1 MENASRAL
9 LMAGGVLMA
18 ILVISMLVLMFSNL
32 TNVFSEKNQ
41 ANREEQIV
49 KFNMEYE
56 SYNRK
61 DDKNTYKNEGV
72 RGTEILSLLAKV
84 HDYNMY
90 QSDYEGTNAGYSPI
104 TVKINM
110 NDEEN
115 NFKYNEKDKLK
126 IERNYIQGKNNN
138 QNAYN
143 NILTIKTNAKEM
155 LEDIGGSRKKS
166 KEDKAELSDSDLET
180 LTASLSLIE
189 NTKQLLSPNKNDYSV
204 SELNQIQKTL
214 ALMQRIFNPTN
225 PPIESDEDLKDNENP
240 KNNLKI
246 TNSNDT
252 GITELRNFL
261 NDTRYNKIEENIKNY
276 YQYQQFKKSYFD
288 CEGVTYDENTGR
300 VKQLN
305 FKYTGT
311 GD

>member
-104 TVKINM
+104 TVRITI
-110 NDEEN
+110 NDEEGN
-115 NFKYNEKDKLK
+115 LDYDNKSSTEIYT
-126 IERNYIQGKNNN
+126 QGKGSG
-138 QNAYN
+138 QDAYEK
-143 NILTIKTNAKEM
+143 IKDIKKTAKEE
-155 LEDIGGSRKKS
+155 LESIGGSRKKS
-166 KEDKAELSDSDLET
+166 DDKLELSDSDLET
-180 LTASLSLIE
+180 LTASLGLIKDVKI
-189 NTKQLLSPNKNDYSV
+189 NVLNKGTYRESD
-204 SELNQIQKTL
+204 LRQIQKVL
-214 ALMQRIFNPTN
+214 ALMQRIFNPE
-225 PPIESDEDLKDNENP
+225 ILKNC
-240 KNNLKI
+240 KI
-246 TNSNDT
+246 TKSTDE
-252 GITELRNFL
+252 GITNLNTFL
-261 NDTRYNKIEENIKNY
+261 SQEYETIETNTKKY
-276 YQYQQFKKSYFD
+276 YKYQQFKKSYFD